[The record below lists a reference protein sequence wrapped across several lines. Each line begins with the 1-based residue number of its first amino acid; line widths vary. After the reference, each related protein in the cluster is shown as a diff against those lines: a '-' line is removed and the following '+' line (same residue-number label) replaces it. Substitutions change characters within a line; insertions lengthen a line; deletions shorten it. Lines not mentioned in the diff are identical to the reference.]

1 MPMQTALRPR
11 TLVLFVGDLVF
22 FTLSLWLSLYLR
34 VFEVPSR
41 MLFAEHMVP
50 FSLLFVAW
58 VFVFFIAGL
67 YESRL
72 IIFARRALSA
82 TLLTAQVINMI
93 LAALFFFFIPLF
105 GIAPKTLLIIYLF
118 VSFVLVLF
126 WRAALFPWL
135 GLAKPEA
142 AVLVGEG
149 SEIEELGRAL
159 AGAPRAPL
167 RIAEVISPAEPDLSR
182 AVVAAM
188 ERQRARVV
196 IADFD
201 NPAVAAAFP
210 QMYNLLSVGVR
221 FIDALT
227 LYEELFGRVPLSRLN
242 TAWLAR
248 NINSSARM
256 FYDVFKRFM
265 DIVIAFPAGLLSL
278 IFYPFVIAAIK
289 LEDGGAVFIA
299 QKRVGLND
307 RVMYIHKFRSMQ
319 RNDMELTTRASDN
332 KITKVGAFIRKTRI
346 DELPQLWDIVRGE
359 LSFVG
364 PRPELPSGVALYEK
378 EIPYYGL
385 RHLVKPGLSGW
396 AQLYH
401 HADAHH
407 AADVVETRNKLS
419 FDLFYLKHR
428 SLWLDAVIALK
439 TIRRVLMRGNA

>member
-1 MPMQTALRPR
+1 MQTAFRPR
-11 TLVLFVGDLVF
+11 TLVLFVGDLAF
-22 FTLSLWLSLYLR
+22 FTLSLWLSLFLR
-34 VFEVPSR
+34 VFQAPSQT
-41 MLFAEHMVP
+41 LFFQHLIP

-58 VFVFFIAGL
+58 VLVFFVAGL

-72 IIFARRALSA
+72 ILFARRALSA
-82 TLLTAQVINMI
+82 TLLTAQIINMI
-93 LAALFFFFIPLF
+93 IAALFFFLVPLF
-105 GIAPKTLLIIYLF
+105 GIAPKTLLGIYLI
-118 VSFVLVLF
+118 VSFLLVLF
-126 WRAALFPWL
+126 WRAVLFPWL

-149 SEIEELGRAL
+149 GEVDELAQAL
-159 AGAPRAPL
+159 RGAPRAPL
-167 RIAEVISPAEPDLSR
+167 RIVEVVAPDEPELSR

-188 ERQRARVV
+188 ERHRARVV

-201 NPAVAAAFP
+201 EQKVSQAFP

-227 LYEELFGRVPLSRLN
+227 LYEDLFGRVPLSRLN

-248 NINSSARM
+248 NINASARTL
-256 FYDVFKRFM
+256 YDVFKRFM
-265 DIVIAFPAGLLSL
+265 DIAIALPAGIISL
-278 IFYPFVIAAIK
+278 IFYPFIITAIK

-299 QKRVGLND
+299 QRRVGAGD
-307 RVMYIHKFRSMQ
+307 RVIYIHKFRSMQ

-332 KITKVGAFIRKTRI
+332 KITKVGAFIRKTRL
-346 DELPQLWDIVRGE
+346 DELPQLWDIVRGQ

-419 FDLFYLKHR
+419 YDLYYLKHR

-439 TIRRVLMRGNA
+439 TVRRVLLRGNA